1 MHPWWEA
8 RAIALA
14 AHHRLLHDVSKAG
27 RGDRAGVPGRPGGG
41 AAARAHRAPTGG
53 DARGLCRT
61 STLASD
67 RSESRRHQKARSRV
81 HGVRDLGP
89 SAVAQSGARAGLF
102 CRPRR
107 AVGRGPVEIYRRL
120 GSRPSTGRSRTPW
133 RGLLTCGTG
142 PSPRS
147 RAPWR
152 RRLRGGGPTPLR
164 RRLVRMRAFAAA
176 DMTAAGL
183 SITVSFNARA
193 AAVPGGRA
201 RWPGGREV

>member
-1 MHPWWEA
+1 MRDASCSLDAVNSHVEPSPSHSCARRRPCTRQRTEQGRSQRHPEDEDARTPPVPMHPWWEA

-27 RGDRAGVPGRPGGG
+27 RGDRAGVPGRPGRG

-53 DARGLCRT
+53 YARGLCRT

-120 GSRPSTGRSRTPW
+120 GSRPSTGRSQTPW

-142 PSPRS
+142 PSPR
-147 RAPWR
+147 
-152 RRLRGGGPTPLR
+152 
-164 RRLVRMRAFAAA
+164 
-176 DMTAAGL
+176 
-183 SITVSFNARA
+183 
-193 AAVPGGRA
+193 
-201 RWPGGREV
+201 